1 MLYTKKEATQW
12 LGMTVFEMWIHT
24 LSILLFTIL
33 VALKVEQVWDV
44 SWWTVFIPLFTGVG
58 MIAYFS
64 VIVFIRLFLEHDF
77 KTAGVKVLW
86 SALLLTL
93 TFLFEYLLCQK
104 LATEG
109 TPQGHYSQVMSP
121 LFVLPIVLGIRACV
135 SSN

>member
-1 MLYTKKEATQW
+1 MLYTKKEAEQW
-12 LGMTVFEMWIHT
+12 LGMTVFEMWVHII
-24 LSILLFTIL
+24 SILLFTVL
-33 VALKVEQVWDV
+33 VALKVENIWAV

-77 KTAGVKVLW
+77 KTAGFRVLW

-93 TFLFEYLLCQK
+93 IFLFEYLLCQK
-104 LATEG
+104 LAADSI
-109 TPQGHYSQVMSP
+109 PQGHYSQVMSP